1 MCNSLFPLEN
11 NFHTAEKNSGNIQRI
26 LSFIHVFTNPVK
38 MDLTLM
44 YQQHFS
50 NHELPNPLLT
60 HVSTA
65 LFGTLGF
72 QVLHESMSPLMK
84 F

>member
-1 MCNSLFPLEN
+1 
-11 NFHTAEKNSGNIQRI
+11 
-26 LSFIHVFTNPVK
+26 